1 MPSIIDVSHQEVTDM
16 LRQLV
21 HQVGSAASI
30 LPALGEDMMER
41 TKQRFAS
48 GTAPD
53 GQRWIAN
60 TRTTLMRYLQ
70 QKNGFSKKTG
80 KIGAKGRTLAISK
93 KTLVGLSG
101 NLAKEIFYDVAD
113 DSLTLGSIMRYAAM
127 QQYGGKKSQFRQL
140 WGDIPARPFLPIDAQ
155 NELYPKEVDFI
166 VEQLSDYL
174 MK

>member
-1 MPSIIDVSHQEVTDM
+1 MPSIIDVSHQAVTDM

-21 HQVGSAASI
+21 HQVGSTASI
-30 LPALGEDMMER
+30 LPALGEDMVER

-70 QKNGFSKKTG
+70 EKNGFSKKTG
-80 KIGAKGRTLAISK
+80 KIGAKGRALAMSK
-93 KTLVGLSG
+93 KPLIVTGT
-101 NLAKEIFYDVAD
+101 LAKEIYYDVAD
-113 DSLTLGSIMRYAAM
+113 DSLTLGATKKYAAM
-127 QQYGGKKSQFRQL
+127 QQYGGKRSQFKQL
-140 WGDIPARPFLPIDAQ
+140 WGDIPARPFLPIDAK
-155 NELYPKEVDFI
+155 NELFPREAEFI
-166 VEQLSDYL
+166 VEQLSEYL

>member
-1 MPSIIDVSHQEVTDM
+1 MPSIIDVDHQAVTDM

-21 HQVGSAASI
+21 HQVGSTASI

-80 KIGAKGRTLAISK
+80 KIGAKGRTLAMSK
-93 KTLVGLSG
+93 KPLIGMDG
-101 NLAKEIFYDVAD
+101 ALAKEIYYDVED
-113 DSLTLGSIMRYAAM
+113 NSLTLGSIMKYAAM
-127 QQYGGKKSQFRQL
+127 QQYGGKRSQFRQL

-155 NELYPKEVDFI
+155 NELFPREAEFI
-166 VEQLSDYL
+166 VEQLREYL

>member
-1 MPSIIDVSHQEVTDM
+1 MPSIIDVDHQAVTDM

-21 HQVGSAASI
+21 HQVGSTASI
-30 LPALGEDMMER
+30 LPALGEDMVER

-80 KIGAKGRTLAISK
+80 KIGAKGRTLAMSK
-93 KTLVGLSG
+93 KPLMGLNG
-101 NLAKEIFYDVAD
+101 DLAKEIYYDVTD
-113 DSLTLGSIMRYAAM
+113 DSLMLGSIMRYAAM

-140 WGDIPARPFLPIDAQ
+140 WGDIPARPFLPINAQ
-155 NELYPKEVDFI
+155 NELYPAEAEMVI
-166 VEQLSDYL
+166 EQLRSYL
-174 MK
+174 LA

>member
-1 MPSIIDVSHQEVTDM
+1 MSSIIDVKNQAVTDM

-21 HQVGSAASI
+21 HQVGSSASI
-30 LPALGEDMMER
+30 LPALGEDMVER

-53 GQRWIAN
+53 GQRWLAN

-70 QKNGFSKKTG
+70 QRNGFSSKSG
-80 KIGAKGRTLAISK
+80 KISAKGRNLAITK
-93 KTLVGLSG
+93 RPLQGPTG
-101 NLAKEIFYDVAD
+101 NLAKFIFYEATND
-113 DSLTLGSIMRYAAM
+113 DLLIASNRIYAAM
-127 QQYGGKKSQFRQL
+127 QQYGGKRAQFRQL

-155 NELYPKEVDFI
+155 NELYPKETEFI

-174 MK
+174 LK